1 MHDEDIRCSYSINS
15 SLLTGSVSGYVQTI
29 KKLKFAMQES
39 DNHLDAD
46 MAMIRI
52 QAL

>member
-1 MHDEDIRCSYSINS
+1 
-15 SLLTGSVSGYVQTI
+15 VQ
-29 KKLKFAMQES
+29 KS

-52 QAL
+52 QSTVVVKEAAATKTKTTTTVASILQEAHQV

>member
-1 MHDEDIRCSYSINS
+1 
-15 SLLTGSVSGYVQTI
+15 
-29 KKLKFAMQES
+29 MQRS

-52 QAL
+52 QSLEWVQGTIQDLILTLSVALYYSSSL